1 MTDSA
6 TESWSVTGCAPE
18 CRGQILTMSDTSQ
31 HNAPPRSVKEFFFRQ
46 AERLGVFGVLAAL
59 LFLFSENDSRR
70 QAEQQRIDQ
79 GRWEQLFRQ
88 YREDAEAYR
97 QTIEVCCHDR
107 LIRLEAA
114 EAVRLRTEMR

>member
-1 MTDSA
+1 
-6 TESWSVTGCAPE
+6 
-18 CRGQILTMSDTSQ
+18 MSDTSQ
-31 HNAPPRSVKEFFFRQ
+31 HNAPTSSVKEFFFRQ
-46 AERLGVFGVLAAL
+46 VERLGVFSVLAAL
-59 LFLFSENDSRR
+59 IFVFSENDSRR

-79 GRWEQLFRQ
+79 GRWEQLFKQ

-114 EAVRLRTEMR
+114 EATRLRPGMR